1 MLATKATQLRT
12 LEIFWDVYTN
22 TKRTDMTVEQEVFIS
37 AVRQIRGLQELTF
50 GGSGLIE
57 TLPDRLRDALGTVV
71 VKMGREKARL
81 KWLKDFRA
89 EEVPSLQYRKLAGNK
104 DQFSN
109 VRITQLALTMQQL
122 KYKSNVSFILIHI

>member
-122 KYKSNVSFILIHI
+122 KYKSNVSFILIQI

>member
-37 AVRQIRGLQELTF
+37 AVRQIPGLQELTF

-57 TLPDRLRDALGTVV
+57 TLPDRLRDVLGTVV
-71 VKMGREKARL
+71 VKMGREKTRL

-89 EEVPSLQYRKLAGNK
+89 EEVPSLQYRKLAGNE
-104 DQFSN
+104 DQFSKC
-109 VRITQLALTMQQL
+109 RIAQLALTMQQL

>member
-1 MLATKATQLRT
+1 
-12 LEIFWDVYTN
+12 
-22 TKRTDMTVEQEVFIS
+22 MTVEQEVFIS

>member
-57 TLPDRLRDALGTVV
+57 TLPDRLRDVLGTVV